1 MKMDNLLEKVMT
13 KAEALIDDDSEM
25 DQEDSLEEE
34 DDKIEYIKR
43 RKRTPKDYDNDAKP
57 VDSTKRIIRLSV
69 WSLALVLIIVQ
80 AIFFRWWTFA
90 TGPVT
95 AVIAF
100 FTANFCEDFKE
111 NARRNIVNIVIWALA
126 IIAIIAQIILW
137 KWWTILT
144 GIITVAIAVLITLAA
159 SRVSDYFRGA

>member
-13 KAEALIDDDSEM
+13 KAETLIDDDSEM

-34 DDKIEYIKR
+34 DDEIEYIKR
-43 RKRTPKDYDNDAKP
+43 RKRTPKDCDNDAKP

-80 AIFFRWWTFA
+80 AIFFGWWTLA

-100 FTANFCEDFKE
+100 FTASFCEDFKE